1 MGAFTDVP
9 AHELGS
15 VVLKEAVARA
25 KISPE
30 DVSEVIMGQ
39 ALTAGQGQN
48 PARNAS
54 IKAGIPFNAPAHI
67 ISMLCGS
74 GLKYD

>member
-1 MGAFTDVP
+1 MAI
-9 AHELGS
+9 
-15 VVLKEAVARA
+15 KEAIARA
-25 KISPE
+25 KISPA

-48 PARNAS
+48 PARNAA
-54 IKAGIPFNAPAHI
+54 IKAGLPCCNSTAHV

-74 GLKYD
+74 GLK